1 MIEQVKG
8 TRNLYGLE
16 AEKYLY
22 IYDIF
27 RKSFNT
33 YGYDLIELPTIEYKE
48 LFNKSIGENSEIVTK
63 QMYEFKDKGNRDLVL
78 RPEATASVVRFHNE
92 FFKNESKKY
101 SYFGKMFRYENPQK
115 NRYREFIQAGAEIVG
130 TIDEYS
136 NLQILKSSIRFLSL
150 LNIKSKLNLNTIGT
164 KEEREKYIRELDKY
178 FSKNKRELSKE
189 SVDKIGKN
197 TLRILDSNDPF
208 DNQIIDLAPVI
219 YDFLSNETLSLYET
233 FKKELK
239 TNGIDF
245 VENPK
250 LVRGLDYYNDLTFE
264 FVANGTVVGGGGRYD
279 SLSEILGLGK
289 LSGIGVAFGVDRLIN
304 TIRSIPS
311 KTKVMLIAQ
320 NLSDLTL
327 VSSRLDKAGINYL
340 LPVRDSKENTQ
351 YKEAI
356 KNNVDY
362 VINCSE
368 NTIKN
373 INNNES
379 IKFNISNLRKLLWTY
394 QS

>member
-16 AEKYLY
+16 AQKYLY

-27 RKSFNT
+27 RRSFNT
-33 YGYDLIELPTIEYKE
+33 YGYDLIELPTIEHKE
-48 LFNKSIGENSEIVTK
+48 LFDKSIGENSEIVTK
-63 QMYEFKDKGNRDLVL
+63 QMYEFKDKANRDLVL

-115 NRYREFIQAGAEIVG
+115 NRYREFVQAGAEIVG

-136 NLQILKSSIRFLSL
+136 NLQILKTSIRFLKL
-150 LNIKSKLNLNTIGT
+150 LKVNSKLNINTIGT
-164 KEEREKYIRELDKY
+164 KEEREEYISELDKY
-178 FSKNKRELSKE
+178 FNKNKKELSKE

-208 DNQIIDLAPVI
+208 DKQIIDLAPVI
-219 YDFLSNETLSLYET
+219 YDFLSDETLAQYET
-233 FKKELK
+233 FKKELTK
-239 TNGIDF
+239 EGIDF

-289 LSGIGVAFGVDRLIN
+289 LSGVGVAFGVDRLIN
-304 TIRSIPS
+304 IVKSIPS
-311 KTKVMLIAQ
+311 KTRVMLIAQ
-320 NLSDLTL
+320 NLTDLNF
-327 VSSRLDKAGINYL
+327 VSSKLDKAGICYL

-379 IKFNISNLRKLLWTY
+379 IKFNISNLRKLL
-394 QS
+394 

>member
-1 MIEQVKG
+1 
-8 TRNLYGLE
+8 
-16 AEKYLY
+16 
-22 IYDIF
+22 
-27 RKSFNT
+27 
-33 YGYDLIELPTIEYKE
+33 
-48 LFNKSIGENSEIVTK
+48 
-63 QMYEFKDKGNRDLVL
+63 
-78 RPEATASVVRFHNE
+78 
-92 FFKNESKKY
+92 
-101 SYFGKMFRYENPQK
+101 MFRYENPQK
-115 NRYREFIQAGAEIVG
+115 NRYREFVQAGAEIVG

-136 NLQILKSSIRFLSL
+136 NLQILKTSIRFLKL
-150 LNIKSKLNLNTIGT
+150 LKVNSKLNINTIGIS
-164 KEEREKYIRELDKY
+164 KEREEYIRELDKY
-178 FSKNKRELSKE
+178 FNKNKKELSKE

-208 DNQIIDLAPVI
+208 DKQIIDLAPVI
-219 YDFLSNETLSLYET
+219 YDYLSDETLAQYET

-239 TNGIDF
+239 KEGIDF

-289 LSGIGVAFGVDRLIN
+289 LSGVGVAFGVDRLIN
-304 TIRSIPS
+304 IVKSIPS
-311 KTKVMLIAQ
+311 KTRVMLIAQ
-320 NLSDLTL
+320 NLSDLNL
-327 VSSRLDKAGINYL
+327 VSSKLDKAGIGYL

-379 IKFNISNLRKLLWTY
+379 IQFNISNLRKLL
-394 QS
+394 

>member
-16 AEKYLY
+16 AQKYLY

-27 RKSFNT
+27 RRSFNT
-33 YGYDLIELPTIEYKE
+33 YGYDLIELPTIEHKE
-48 LFNKSIGENSEIVTK
+48 LFDKSIGENSEIVTK
-63 QMYEFKDKGNRDLVL
+63 QMYEFKDKANRDLVL

-115 NRYREFIQAGAEIVG
+115 NRYREFVQAGAEIVG

-136 NLQILKSSIRFLSL
+136 NLQILKTSIRFLKL
-150 LNIKSKLNLNTIGT
+150 LKVNSKLNINTIGT
-164 KEEREKYIRELDKY
+164 TEEREEYISELDKY
-178 FSKNKRELSKE
+178 FNKNKKELSKE

-208 DNQIIDLAPVI
+208 DKQIIDLAPVI
-219 YDFLSNETLSLYET
+219 YDYLSDETLAQYET

-239 TNGIDF
+239 KEGIDF

-289 LSGIGVAFGVDRLIN
+289 LSGVGVAFGVDRLIN
-304 TIRSIPS
+304 IVKSIPS
-311 KTKVMLIAQ
+311 KTRVMLIAQ
-320 NLSDLTL
+320 NLSDLNL
-327 VSSRLDKAGINYL
+327 VSSKLDKAGIGYL

-379 IKFNISNLRKLLWTY
+379 IKFNISNLRKLL
-394 QS
+394 

>member
-8 TRNLYGLE
+8 TRNLYGLD
-16 AEKYLY
+16 AQKYLY

-27 RKSFNT
+27 RSSFNS
-33 YGYDLIELPTIEYKE
+33 YGYDLIELPTIEHKE

-130 TIDEYS
+130 TIDKYS
-136 NLQILKSSIRFLSL
+136 DLQILKTSIRFLSL
-150 LNIKSKLNLNTIGT
+150 LKVNSKLNINTIGT
-164 KEEREKYIRELDKY
+164 KEEREEYIRELDKY
-178 FSKNKRELSKE
+178 FIKNKNELSKE

-208 DNQIIDLAPVI
+208 DNQINDLAPVI
-219 YDFLSNETLSLYET
+219 YDFLSNETLDQYET
-233 FKKELK
+233 FKKDLMNE
-239 TNGIDF
+239 GIDF
-245 VENPK
+245 TENPK

-264 FVANGTVVGGGGRYD
+264 FIANGTVVGGGGRYD
-279 SLSEILGLGK
+279 GLSEILGLGK
-289 LSGIGVAFGVDRLIN
+289 ISGVGVAFGVDRLIN
-304 TIRSIPS
+304 TVNFTPHKI
-311 KTKVMLIAQ
+311 KVMLIAQ
-320 NLSDLTL
+320 NLSDLNF
-327 VSSRLDKAGINYL
+327 VSTKLDKAGINYL

-379 IKFNISNLRKLLWTY
+379 MKFNISNLRKLL
-394 QS
+394 

>member
-27 RKSFNT
+27 RKSFNA

-379 IKFNISNLRKLLWTY
+379 IKFNISNLRKLL
-394 QS
+394 

>member
-8 TRNLYGLE
+8 TRNLYGLD

-219 YDFLSNETLSLYET
+219 YDFLNNETLSLYDT

-304 TIRSIPS
+304 TIISIPS
-311 KTKVMLIAQ
+311 KTIVMLIAQ

-379 IKFNISNLRKLLWTY
+379 IKFNISNLRKLL
-394 QS
+394 

>member
-219 YDFLSNETLSLYET
+219 YDFLSDETLAQYET
-233 FKKELK
+233 FKKELTK
-239 TNGIDF
+239 EGIDF

-379 IKFNISNLRKLLWTY
+379 IKFNISNLRKLL
-394 QS
+394 

>member
-164 KEEREKYIRELDKY
+164 KEEREKYIRELDNY

-233 FKKELK
+233 FKKQLK
-239 TNGIDF
+239 TNSIDF

-362 VINCSE
+362 VVNCSE

-379 IKFNISNLRKLLWTY
+379 IKFNISNLRKLL
-394 QS
+394 

>member
-8 TRNLYGLE
+8 TRNLYGLD
-16 AEKYLY
+16 AQKYLY

-27 RKSFNT
+27 RSSFNS
-33 YGYDLIELPTIEYKE
+33 YGYDLIELPTIEHKE

-92 FFKNESKKY
+92 YFKNESKKY

-130 TIDEYS
+130 TIDKYS
-136 NLQILKSSIRFLSL
+136 DLQILKTSIRFLSL
-150 LNIKSKLNLNTIGT
+150 LKINSKLNINTIGT
-164 KEEREKYIRELDKY
+164 KEEREEYIRELDKY
-178 FSKNKRELSKE
+178 FIKNKNELSKE

-208 DNQIIDLAPVI
+208 DNQITDLAPVI
-219 YDFLSNETLSLYET
+219 YDFLSNETLDQYET
-233 FKKELK
+233 FKKELM
-239 TNGIDF
+239 NEGIDF
-245 VENPK
+245 TENPK

-264 FVANGTVVGGGGRYD
+264 FIANGTVVGGGGRYD
-279 SLSEILGLGK
+279 GLSEILGLGK
-289 LSGIGVAFGVDRLIN
+289 ISGVGVAFGVDRLIN
-304 TIRSIPS
+304 TVNSTPHKI
-311 KTKVMLIAQ
+311 KVMLIAQ
-320 NLSDLTL
+320 NLSDLNF
-327 VSSRLDKAGINYL
+327 VSTKLDKAGINYL

-379 IKFNISNLRKLLWTY
+379 MKFNISNLRKLL
-394 QS
+394 

>member
-16 AEKYLY
+16 AQKYLH

-27 RKSFNT
+27 RRSFNT
-33 YGYDLIELPTIEYKE
+33 YGYDLIELPTIEHKE
-48 LFNKSIGENSEIVTK
+48 LFDKSIGENSEIVTK

-115 NRYREFIQAGAEIVG
+115 NRYREFVQAGAEIVG

-136 NLQILKSSIRFLSL
+136 NLQILKTSIRFLKL
-150 LNIKSKLNLNTIGT
+150 LKVNSKLNINTIGT
-164 KEEREKYIRELDKY
+164 KEEREEYISELDKY
-178 FSKNKRELSKE
+178 FNKNKKELSKE

-208 DNQIIDLAPVI
+208 DKQIIDLAPVI
-219 YDFLSNETLSLYET
+219 YDFLSDETLSQYET
-233 FKKELK
+233 FKKELAK
-239 TNGIDF
+239 EGIDF

-289 LSGIGVAFGVDRLIN
+289 LSGVGVAFGVDRLIN
-304 TIRSIPS
+304 IVKSIPS
-311 KTKVMLIAQ
+311 KTRVMLIAQ
-320 NLSDLTL
+320 NLSDLNL
-327 VSSRLDKAGINYL
+327 VSSKLDKAGIGYL

-379 IKFNISNLRKLLWTY
+379 IKFNISNLRKLL
-394 QS
+394 

>member
-8 TRNLYGLE
+8 TRNLYGLD

-233 FKKELK
+233 FKKQLK
-239 TNGIDF
+239 TNSIDF

-311 KTKVMLIAQ
+311 KRRVMLIAQ
-320 NLSDLTL
+320 NLTDLNL
-327 VSSRLDKAGINYL
+327 VSSKLDKAGINYL

>member
-16 AEKYLY
+16 AQKYLH

-27 RKSFNT
+27 RSSFNT
-33 YGYDLIELPTIEYKE
+33 YGYDLIELPTIEHKE
-48 LFNKSIGENSEIVTK
+48 LFDKSIGENSEIVTK

-115 NRYREFIQAGAEIVG
+115 NRYREFVQAGAEIVG

-136 NLQILKSSIRFLSL
+136 NLQILKTSIRFLKL
-150 LNIKSKLNLNTIGT
+150 LKVNSKLNINTIGT
-164 KEEREKYIRELDKY
+164 KEEREEYISELDKY
-178 FSKNKRELSKE
+178 FNKNKKELSKE

-208 DNQIIDLAPVI
+208 DKQIIDLAPVI
-219 YDFLSNETLSLYET
+219 YDFLSDETLAQYET
-233 FKKELK
+233 FKKELTK
-239 TNGIDF
+239 EGIDF

-289 LSGIGVAFGVDRLIN
+289 LSGVGVAFGVDRLIN
-304 TIRSIPS
+304 IVKSIPS
-311 KTKVMLIAQ
+311 KTRVMLIAQ
-320 NLSDLTL
+320 NLSDLNL
-327 VSSRLDKAGINYL
+327 VSSKLDKAGIGYL

-379 IKFNISNLRKLLWTY
+379 IKFNISNLRKLL
-394 QS
+394 

>member
-8 TRNLYGLE
+8 TRNLYGLD
-16 AEKYLY
+16 AQKYLY

-27 RKSFNT
+27 RSSFNI
-33 YGYDLIELPTIEYKE
+33 YGYNLIELPTIEHKE

-136 NLQILKSSIRFLSL
+136 NLQILKTSIRFLSL
-150 LNIKSKLNLNTIGT
+150 LKVNSKLNINTIGT
-164 KEEREKYIRELDKY
+164 KEEREDYIRELDKY
-178 FSKNKRELSKE
+178 FIKNKKELSKE

-197 TLRILDSNDPF
+197 TLRILDSNDPI

-219 YDFLSNETLSLYET
+219 YDFLSNETLSQYET
-233 FKKELK
+233 FKKQL
-239 TNGIDF
+239 TNEGINF
-245 VENPK
+245 TENPK

-264 FVANGTVVGGGGRYD
+264 FIANGTVVGGGGRYD
-279 SLSEILGLGK
+279 GLSEILGLGK
-289 LSGIGVAFGVDRLIN
+289 LSGVGVAFGVDRLIN
-304 TIRSIPS
+304 IVNSIPY
-311 KTKVMLIAQ
+311 KIKVMLIAQ
-320 NLSDLTL
+320 NLSDLNL
-327 VSSRLDKAGINYL
+327 VSTKLDKAGISYL
-340 LPVRDSKENTQ
+340 LPVRNSKENNQ

-362 VINCSE
+362 VVNCSE

-379 IKFNISNLRKLLWTY
+379 IKFNISNLRKLL
-394 QS
+394 

>member
-233 FKKELK
+233 FKKQLK
-239 TNGIDF
+239 TNSIDF

-362 VINCSE
+362 VINCSQ

-379 IKFNISNLRKLLWTY
+379 IKFNISNLRKLL
-394 QS
+394 

>member
-33 YGYDLIELPTIEYKE
+33 YGYDLIELPTIEHKE
-48 LFNKSIGENSEIVTK
+48 LFDKSIGENSEIVTK

-233 FKKELK
+233 FKKQLK
-239 TNGIDF
+239 TNSIDF

-379 IKFNISNLRKLLWTY
+379 IKFNISNLRKLL
-394 QS
+394 

>member
-233 FKKELK
+233 FKKQLK
-239 TNGIDF
+239 TNSIDF

-289 LSGIGVAFGVDRLIN
+289 ISGVGVAFGVDRLIN
-304 TIRSIPS
+304 TVNSTPHKI
-311 KTKVMLIAQ
+311 KVMLIAQ
-320 NLSDLTL
+320 NLSDLNF
-327 VSSRLDKAGINYL
+327 VSTKLDKAGINYL

-379 IKFNISNLRKLLWTY
+379 MKFNISNLRKLL
-394 QS
+394 

>member
-16 AEKYLY
+16 AQKYLH

-27 RKSFNT
+27 RSSFNT
-33 YGYDLIELPTIEYKE
+33 YGYDLIELPTIEHKE
-48 LFNKSIGENSEIVTK
+48 LFDKSIGENSEIVTK
-63 QMYEFKDKGNRDLVL
+63 QMYEFKDKANRDLVL

-115 NRYREFIQAGAEIVG
+115 NRYREFVQAGAEIVG

-136 NLQILKSSIRFLSL
+136 NLQILKTSIRFLKL
-150 LNIKSKLNLNTIGT
+150 LKVNSKLNINTIGT
-164 KEEREKYIRELDKY
+164 TEEREEYISELDKY
-178 FSKNKRELSKE
+178 FNKNKKELSKE

-208 DNQIIDLAPVI
+208 DKQIIDLAPVI
-219 YDFLSNETLSLYET
+219 YDYLSDETLAQYET

-239 TNGIDF
+239 KEGIDF

-289 LSGIGVAFGVDRLIN
+289 LSGVGVAFGVDRLIN
-304 TIRSIPS
+304 IVKSIPS
-311 KTKVMLIAQ
+311 KTRVMLIAQ
-320 NLSDLTL
+320 NLSDLNL
-327 VSSRLDKAGINYL
+327 VSSKLDKAGIGYL

-379 IKFNISNLRKLLWTY
+379 IKFNISNLRKLL
-394 QS
+394 

>member
-164 KEEREKYIRELDKY
+164 KDEREKYIIELDKY

-233 FKKELK
+233 FKKQLK
-239 TNGIDF
+239 TNSIDF

-379 IKFNISNLRKLLWTY
+379 IKFNISNLRKLL
-394 QS
+394 

>member
-63 QMYEFKDKGNRDLVL
+63 QMYEFKDKGDRDLVL

-189 SVDKIGKN
+189 SIDKIGKN

-219 YDFLSNETLSLYET
+219 YDFLSNETLSQYET

-239 TNGIDF
+239 ANGIDF

-264 FVANGTVVGGGGRYD
+264 FIANGTVVGGGGRYD

-311 KTKVMLIAQ
+311 KTRVMLIAQ
-320 NLSDLTL
+320 NLSDLNL
-327 VSSRLDKAGINYL
+327 VSSKLDKAGINYL

-362 VINCSE
+362 VVNCSE

-379 IKFNISNLRKLLWTY
+379 IKFNISNLRKLL
-394 QS
+394 

>member
-8 TRNLYGLE
+8 TRNLYGLD
-16 AEKYLY
+16 AQKYLY

-27 RKSFNT
+27 RSSFNS
-33 YGYDLIELPTIEYKE
+33 YGYDLIELPTIEHKE

-130 TIDEYS
+130 TIDKYS
-136 NLQILKSSIRFLSL
+136 DLQILKTSIRFLSL
-150 LNIKSKLNLNTIGT
+150 LKINSKLNINTIGT
-164 KEEREKYIRELDKY
+164 KEEREEYIRELDKY
-178 FSKNKRELSKE
+178 FIKNKNELSKE

-208 DNQIIDLAPVI
+208 DNQITDLAPVI
-219 YDFLSNETLSLYET
+219 YDFLSNETLDQYET
-233 FKKELK
+233 FKKELM
-239 TNGIDF
+239 NEGIDF
-245 VENPK
+245 TENPK

-264 FVANGTVVGGGGRYD
+264 FIANGTVVGGGGRYD
-279 SLSEILGLGK
+279 GLSEILGLGK
-289 LSGIGVAFGVDRLIN
+289 ISGVGVAFGVDRLIN
-304 TIRSIPS
+304 TVNSTPHKI
-311 KTKVMLIAQ
+311 KVMLIAQ
-320 NLSDLTL
+320 NLSDLNF
-327 VSSRLDKAGINYL
+327 VSTKLDKAGINYL

-362 VINCSE
+362 VVNCSE

-379 IKFNISNLRKLLWTY
+379 IKFNISNLRKLL
-394 QS
+394 

>member
-33 YGYDLIELPTIEYKE
+33 YGYDLIELPTIEHKE
-48 LFNKSIGENSEIVTK
+48 LFDKSIGENSEIVTK
-63 QMYEFKDKGNRDLVL
+63 QMYEFKDKANRDLVL

-115 NRYREFIQAGAEIVG
+115 NRYREFVQAGAEIVG

-136 NLQILKSSIRFLSL
+136 NLQILKTSIRFLKL
-150 LNIKSKLNLNTIGT
+150 LKVNSKLNINTIGT
-164 KEEREKYIRELDKY
+164 AEEREEYISELDKY
-178 FSKNKRELSKE
+178 FNKNKKELSKE

-208 DNQIIDLAPVI
+208 DKQIIDLAPVI
-219 YDFLSNETLSLYET
+219 YDYLSDETLAQYET
-233 FKKELK
+233 FKKELTK
-239 TNGIDF
+239 EGIDF

-289 LSGIGVAFGVDRLIN
+289 LSGVGVAFGVDRLIN
-304 TIRSIPS
+304 IVKSIPS
-311 KTKVMLIAQ
+311 KTRVMLIAQ
-320 NLSDLTL
+320 NLSDLNL
-327 VSSRLDKAGINYL
+327 VSSKLDKAGIGYL

-379 IKFNISNLRKLLWTY
+379 IKFNISNLRKLL
-394 QS
+394 

>member
-8 TRNLYGLE
+8 TRNLYGLD
-16 AEKYLY
+16 AQKYLY

-27 RKSFNT
+27 RSSFNS
-33 YGYDLIELPTIEYKE
+33 YGYDLIELPTIEHKE

-130 TIDEYS
+130 TIDKYS
-136 NLQILKSSIRFLSL
+136 DLQILKTSIRFLSL
-150 LNIKSKLNLNTIGT
+150 LKVNSKLNINTIGT
-164 KEEREKYIRELDKY
+164 KEEREEYIRQLDKY
-178 FSKNKRELSKE
+178 FIKNKNELSKE

-208 DNQIIDLAPVI
+208 DNQITDLAPVI
-219 YDFLSNETLSLYET
+219 YEFLSNETLDQYET
-233 FKKELK
+233 FKKDLMNE
-239 TNGIDF
+239 GIDF
-245 VENPK
+245 TENPK

-264 FVANGTVVGGGGRYD
+264 FIANGTVVGGGGRYD
-279 SLSEILGLGK
+279 GLSEILGLGK
-289 LSGIGVAFGVDRLIN
+289 ISGVGVAFGVDRLIN
-304 TIRSIPS
+304 TVNSTPHKI
-311 KTKVMLIAQ
+311 KVMLIAQ
-320 NLSDLTL
+320 NLSDLNF
-327 VSSRLDKAGINYL
+327 VSTKLDKAGINYL

-379 IKFNISNLRKLLWTY
+379 MKFNISNLRKLL
-394 QS
+394 

>member
-8 TRNLYGLE
+8 TRNLYGQE
-16 AEKYLY
+16 AQKYLH

-27 RKSFNT
+27 RSSFNT
-33 YGYDLIELPTIEYKE
+33 YGYDLIELPTIEHKE
-48 LFNKSIGENSEIVTK
+48 LFDKSIGENSEIVTK

-115 NRYREFIQAGAEIVG
+115 NRYREFVQAGAEIVG

-136 NLQILKSSIRFLSL
+136 NLQILKTSIRFLKL
-150 LNIKSKLNLNTIGT
+150 LKVNSKLNINTIGT
-164 KEEREKYIRELDKY
+164 AEEREEYISELDKY
-178 FSKNKRELSKE
+178 FNKNKKELSKE

-208 DNQIIDLAPVI
+208 DKQIIDLAPVI
-219 YDFLSNETLSLYET
+219 YDYLSDETLAQYET
-233 FKKELK
+233 LKKELK
-239 TNGIDF
+239 KEGIDF

-289 LSGIGVAFGVDRLIN
+289 LSGVGVAFGVDRLIN
-304 TIRSIPS
+304 IVKSIPS
-311 KTKVMLIAQ
+311 KTRVMLIAQ
-320 NLSDLTL
+320 NLSDLNL
-327 VSSRLDKAGINYL
+327 VSSKLDKAGIGYL

-379 IKFNISNLRKLLWTY
+379 IKFNISNLRKLL
-394 QS
+394 

>member
-33 YGYDLIELPTIEYKE
+33 YGYNLIELPTIEYKE

-233 FKKELK
+233 FKKQLK
-239 TNGIDF
+239 TNSIDF

-362 VINCSE
+362 VVNCSE

-379 IKFNISNLRKLLWTY
+379 IKFNISNLRKLL
-394 QS
+394 

>member
-8 TRNLYGLE
+8 TRNLYGLD
-16 AEKYLY
+16 AQKYLY

-27 RKSFNT
+27 RSSFNR
-33 YGYDLIELPTIEYKE
+33 YGYDLIELPTIEHKE

-130 TIDEYS
+130 TIDKYS
-136 NLQILKSSIRFLSL
+136 DLQILKTSIRFLSL
-150 LNIKSKLNLNTIGT
+150 LKVNSKLNINTIGT
-164 KEEREKYIRELDKY
+164 KEEREEYIRELDKY
-178 FSKNKRELSKE
+178 FIKNKNELSKE

-208 DNQIIDLAPVI
+208 DNQINDLAPVI
-219 YDFLSNETLSLYET
+219 YDFLSNETLDQYET
-233 FKKELK
+233 FKKDLMNE
-239 TNGIDF
+239 GIDF
-245 VENPK
+245 TENPK

-264 FVANGTVVGGGGRYD
+264 FIANGTVVGGGGRYD
-279 SLSEILGLGK
+279 GLSEILGLGK
-289 LSGIGVAFGVDRLIN
+289 ISGVGVAFGVDRLIN
-304 TIRSIPS
+304 TVNSTPHKI
-311 KTKVMLIAQ
+311 KVMLIAQ
-320 NLSDLTL
+320 NLSDLNF
-327 VSSRLDKAGINYL
+327 VSTKLDKAGINYL

-379 IKFNISNLRKLLWTY
+379 MKFNISNLRKLL
-394 QS
+394 

>member
-8 TRNLYGLE
+8 TRNLYGLD

-219 YDFLSNETLSLYET
+219 YDFLSNETLSLFET
-233 FKKELK
+233 FKKQLK
-239 TNGIDF
+239 TNSIDF

-320 NLSDLTL
+320 NLTDLNL
-327 VSSRLDKAGINYL
+327 VSSKLDKAGINYL

-379 IKFNISNLRKLLWTY
+379 IKFNISNLRKLL
-394 QS
+394 

>member
-8 TRNLYGLE
+8 TRNLYGQE
-16 AEKYLY
+16 AQKYLH

-27 RKSFNT
+27 RSSFNT
-33 YGYDLIELPTIEYKE
+33 YGYDLIELPTIEHKE
-48 LFNKSIGENSEIVTK
+48 LFDKSIGENSEIVTK
-63 QMYEFKDKGNRDLVL
+63 QMYEFKDKGNRDIVL
-78 RPEATASVVRFHNE
+78 RPEATSSVVRFHNE

-115 NRYREFIQAGAEIVG
+115 NRYREFVQAGAEIVG

-136 NLQILKSSIRFLSL
+136 NLQILKTSIRFLKL
-150 LNIKSKLNLNTIGT
+150 LKVNSKLNINTIGIR
-164 KEEREKYIRELDKY
+164 KEREEYIRELDKY
-178 FSKNKRELSKE
+178 FNKNKKELSKE

-208 DNQIIDLAPVI
+208 DKQIIDLAPVI
-219 YDFLSNETLSLYET
+219 YDYLSDETLAQYET

-239 TNGIDF
+239 KEGIDF

-289 LSGIGVAFGVDRLIN
+289 LSGVGVAFGVDRLIN
-304 TIRSIPS
+304 IVKSIPS
-311 KTKVMLIAQ
+311 KTRVMLIAQ
-320 NLSDLTL
+320 NLSDLNL
-327 VSSRLDKAGINYL
+327 VSSKLDKAGIGYL

>member
-8 TRNLYGLE
+8 TRNLYGQE
-16 AEKYLY
+16 AQKYLH

-27 RKSFNT
+27 RRSFNT
-33 YGYDLIELPTIEYKE
+33 YGYDLIELPTIEHKE
-48 LFNKSIGENSEIVTK
+48 LFDKSIGENSEIVTK
-63 QMYEFKDKGNRDLVL
+63 QMYEFKDKANRDLVL

-115 NRYREFIQAGAEIVG
+115 NRYREFVQAGAEIVG

-136 NLQILKSSIRFLSL
+136 NLQILKTSIRFLKL
-150 LNIKSKLNLNTIGT
+150 LKVNSKLNINTIGT
-164 KEEREKYIRELDKY
+164 KEEREEYISELDKY
-178 FSKNKRELSKE
+178 FNKNKKELSKE

-219 YDFLSNETLSLYET
+219 YDFLSDETLAQYET
-233 FKKELK
+233 FKKELTK
-239 TNGIDF
+239 EGIDF

-289 LSGIGVAFGVDRLIN
+289 LSGVGVAFGVDRLIN
-304 TIRSIPS
+304 IVKSIPS
-311 KTKVMLIAQ
+311 KTRVMLIAQ
-320 NLSDLTL
+320 NLTDLNL
-327 VSSRLDKAGINYL
+327 VSSKLDKAGIGYL

-379 IKFNISNLRKLLWTY
+379 IKFNISNLRKLL
-394 QS
+394 

>member
-8 TRNLYGLE
+8 TRNLYGLD
-16 AEKYLY
+16 AQKYLY

-27 RKSFNT
+27 RSSFNS
-33 YGYDLIELPTIEYKE
+33 YGYDLIELPTIEHKE

-130 TIDEYS
+130 TIDKYS
-136 NLQILKSSIRFLSL
+136 DLQILKTSIRFLSL
-150 LNIKSKLNLNTIGT
+150 LKISSKLNINTIGT
-164 KEEREKYIRELDKY
+164 KEEREEYIRELDKY
-178 FSKNKRELSKE
+178 FIKNKNELSKE

-208 DNQIIDLAPVI
+208 DNQITDLAPVI
-219 YDFLSNETLSLYET
+219 YDFLSNETLDQYET
-233 FKKELK
+233 FKKDLMNE
-239 TNGIDF
+239 GIDF
-245 VENPK
+245 TENPK

-264 FVANGTVVGGGGRYD
+264 FIANGTVVGGGGRYD
-279 SLSEILGLGK
+279 GLSEILGLGK
-289 LSGIGVAFGVDRLIN
+289 ISGVGVAFGVDRLIN
-304 TIRSIPS
+304 TVNSIPH
-311 KTKVMLIAQ
+311 KIKVMLIAQ
-320 NLSDLTL
+320 NLSDLNF
-327 VSSRLDKAGINYL
+327 VSTKLDKAGINYL

-379 IKFNISNLRKLLWTY
+379 IKFNISNLRKLL
-394 QS
+394 

>member
-164 KEEREKYIRELDKY
+164 KEEREKYIKELDKY

-233 FKKELK
+233 FKKQLK
-239 TNGIDF
+239 TNSIDF

-362 VINCSE
+362 VVNCSE

-379 IKFNISNLRKLLWTY
+379 IKFNISNLRKLL
-394 QS
+394 

>member
-208 DNQIIDLAPVI
+208 DNQITDLAPVF
-219 YDFLSNETLSLYET
+219 YDFLSNETLDEY
-233 FKKELK
+233 
-239 TNGIDF
+239 
-245 VENPK
+245 
-250 LVRGLDYYNDLTFE
+250 
-264 FVANGTVVGGGGRYD
+264 
-279 SLSEILGLGK
+279 
-289 LSGIGVAFGVDRLIN
+289 
-304 TIRSIPS
+304 
-311 KTKVMLIAQ
+311 
-320 NLSDLTL
+320 
-327 VSSRLDKAGINYL
+327 
-340 LPVRDSKENTQ
+340 
-351 YKEAI
+351 
-356 KNNVDY
+356 
-362 VINCSE
+362 
-368 NTIKN
+368 
-373 INNNES
+373 
-379 IKFNISNLRKLLWTY
+379 
-394 QS
+394 

>member
-8 TRNLYGLE
+8 TRNLYGLD

-311 KTKVMLIAQ
+311 KTRVMLIAQ
-320 NLSDLTL
+320 NLTDLNL
-327 VSSRLDKAGINYL
+327 VSSKLDKAGINYL

-362 VINCSE
+362 VVNCSE

-379 IKFNISNLRKLLWTY
+379 IKFNISNLRKLL
-394 QS
+394 

>member
-33 YGYDLIELPTIEYKE
+33 YGYDLIELPTIEHKE
-48 LFNKSIGENSEIVTK
+48 LFDKSIGENSEIVTK

-136 NLQILKSSIRFLSL
+136 NLQILKTSIRFLSL

-164 KEEREKYIRELDKY
+164 KKEREKYIRELDKY

-311 KTKVMLIAQ
+311 KTRVMLIAQ
-320 NLSDLTL
+320 NLSDLNL
-327 VSSRLDKAGINYL
+327 VSSKLDKAGINYL

-379 IKFNISNLRKLLWTY
+379 IKFNISNLRKLL
-394 QS
+394 

>member
-8 TRNLYGLE
+8 TRNLYGLD

-233 FKKELK
+233 FKKQLK
-239 TNGIDF
+239 TNSIDF

-320 NLSDLTL
+320 DLSDLTL

-379 IKFNISNLRKLLWTY
+379 IKFNISNLRKLL
-394 QS
+394 

>member
-311 KTKVMLIAQ
+311 KTRVMLIAQ
-320 NLSDLTL
+320 NLNDLNL
-327 VSSRLDKAGINYL
+327 VSSKLDKAGINYL

-362 VINCSE
+362 VVNCSE

-379 IKFNISNLRKLLWTY
+379 IKFNISNLRKLL
-394 QS
+394 

>member
-8 TRNLYGLE
+8 TRNLYGLD
-16 AEKYLY
+16 AQKYLY

-27 RKSFNT
+27 RSSFNS
-33 YGYDLIELPTIEYKE
+33 YGYDLIELPTIEHKE

-130 TIDEYS
+130 TIDKYS
-136 NLQILKSSIRFLSL
+136 DLQILKTSIRFLSL
-150 LNIKSKLNLNTIGT
+150 LKINSKLNINTIGT
-164 KEEREKYIRELDKY
+164 KEEREEYIRELDKY
-178 FSKNKRELSKE
+178 FIKNKNELSKE

-208 DNQIIDLAPVI
+208 DNQITDLAPVI
-219 YDFLSNETLSLYET
+219 YDFLSKETLDQYET
-233 FKKELK
+233 FKKELM
-239 TNGIDF
+239 NEGIDF
-245 VENPK
+245 TENPK

-264 FVANGTVVGGGGRYD
+264 FIANGTVVGGGGRYD
-279 SLSEILGLGK
+279 GLSEILGLGK
-289 LSGIGVAFGVDRLIN
+289 ISGVGVAFGVDRLIN
-304 TIRSIPS
+304 TVNSTPHKI
-311 KTKVMLIAQ
+311 KVMLIAQ
-320 NLSDLTL
+320 NLSDLNF
-327 VSSRLDKAGINYL
+327 VSTKLDKAGINYL

-379 IKFNISNLRKLLWTY
+379 MKFNISNLRKLL
-394 QS
+394 

>member
-208 DNQIIDLAPVI
+208 DNQITDLAPVI

-233 FKKELK
+233 FKKQLK
-239 TNGIDF
+239 TNSIDF

-362 VINCSE
+362 VVNCSE

-379 IKFNISNLRKLLWTY
+379 IKFNISNLRKLL
-394 QS
+394 

>member
-33 YGYDLIELPTIEYKE
+33 YGYDLIELPTIEHKK
-48 LFNKSIGENSEIVTK
+48 LFDKSIGENSEIVTK

-178 FSKNKRELSKE
+178 FTKNKRELSKE

-219 YDFLSNETLSLYET
+219 YDYLSNETLSQYET
-233 FKKELK
+233 FKKEL
-239 TNGIDF
+239 TIEDIDF

-264 FVANGTVVGGGGRYD
+264 FIANGTVVGGGGRYD

-304 TIRSIPS
+304 TVNSIPS
-311 KTKVMLIAQ
+311 KTRVMLIAQ
-320 NLSDLTL
+320 NLSDLNL
-327 VSSRLDKAGINYL
+327 VSSKLDKAGINYL

-362 VINCSE
+362 VVNCSE
-368 NTIKN
+368 NIIKN

-379 IKFNISNLRKLLWTY
+379 MKFNISNLRKLL
-394 QS
+394 

>member
-136 NLQILKSSIRFLSL
+136 NLQILKSSIRFLTL

-233 FKKELK
+233 FKKQLE
-239 TNGIDF
+239 TNSIDF

-379 IKFNISNLRKLLWTY
+379 IKFNISNLRKLL
-394 QS
+394 

>member
-8 TRNLYGLE
+8 TRNLYGQE
-16 AEKYLY
+16 AQKYLH

-27 RKSFNT
+27 RSSFNT
-33 YGYDLIELPTIEYKE
+33 YGYDLIELPTIEHKE
-48 LFNKSIGENSEIVTK
+48 LFDKSIGENSEIVTK

-115 NRYREFIQAGAEIVG
+115 NRYREFVQAGAEIVG

-136 NLQILKSSIRFLSL
+136 NLQILKTSIRFLKL
-150 LNIKSKLNLNTIGT
+150 LKVNSKLNINTIGT
-164 KEEREKYIRELDKY
+164 KEEREEYISELDKY
-178 FSKNKRELSKE
+178 FNKNKKELSKE

-208 DNQIIDLAPVI
+208 DKQIIDLAPLI
-219 YDFLSNETLSLYET
+219 YDFLSDETLAQYET
-233 FKKELK
+233 FKKELTK
-239 TNGIDF
+239 EGIDF

-289 LSGIGVAFGVDRLIN
+289 LSGVGVAFGVDRLIN
-304 TIRSIPS
+304 IVKSIPS
-311 KTKVMLIAQ
+311 KTRVMLIAQ
-320 NLSDLTL
+320 NLSDLNL
-327 VSSRLDKAGINYL
+327 VSSKLDKAGIGYL

-379 IKFNISNLRKLLWTY
+379 IKFNISNLRKLL
-394 QS
+394 